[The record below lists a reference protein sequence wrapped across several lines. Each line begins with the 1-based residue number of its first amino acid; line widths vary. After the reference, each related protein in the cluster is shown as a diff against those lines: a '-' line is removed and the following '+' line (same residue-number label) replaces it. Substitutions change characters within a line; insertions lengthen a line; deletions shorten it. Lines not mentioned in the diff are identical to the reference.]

1 MGPTNLYIIGSVV
14 RVPMVGSRV
23 RAGLGPIVAVLGI
36 LVLSTM
42 LPGVGAAGHLGPAAR
57 PSAPAPAEAP
67 RTPAVAPAPPASA
80 PTSSPAVER
89 VANQIAAHRFNGA
102 DAFLPSP
109 FVARAEPVPG
119 STVAPS
125 PLTSPA
131 PMGLTD
137 LGLGVG
143 GGAYAYNT
151 TRFEGTVRLASFA
164 AFSPGYA
171 EFDEAPD
178 WTSIQLNVV
187 GTNLSIPGLP
197 AATFW
202 LQNVARFNGTELQLV
217 DNVWNFSS
225 VALVLPPGTLSGNGS
240 VQLDEFYFDNGPTF
254 TVTYP
259 FSLTLSVALELIG
272 GHAAALFN
280 VTLSDGAGTKSQTYD
295 TVVFGA
301 LEAGAPALEVNGYTY
316 NPFGDEYDAELVF
329 GGNGG
334 GSNANIVAMDG
345 NATLERWDA
354 IGHRFVSVPSA
365 YDHGVDTGES
375 SEGIAIH
382 YLPHTATAYLV
393 QGPSFLYGL
402 WNTSSGSAGPAAR
415 PGWIQVQISLTPSF
429 GFLFA
434 TDHDSSLLPLARANY
449 SFAPTTTGGVA
460 TTQLPP
466 NATGDPY
473 NFAAWADGFASGST
487 TVSSNATGT
496 STLALV
502 AAPGTLD
509 APVYLRSDAQATA
522 FGGSG
527 IASVGYAT
535 VGPGAGGPM
544 LWVNTSSAGLVAPF
558 LRLNDLDYPTFVL
571 FAADR
576 LNVSVRVDDFTQT
589 AGTFAYT
596 TPYPGSTP
604 VLPGWTQGYYFF
616 DGQGRFSVAN
626 TTLTGNS
633 TLFYNPT
640 GSIAAPGAVE
650 FFGTHDAQA
659 SRITTSQDTFGV
671 ALINSA
677 DGTFSAIV
685 ATLGA
690 NGVSVVNSTATA
702 LSSISALG
710 TDYAASASIGAYL
723 VGATGV
729 VASQISA
736 TNGSYG
742 VTAIDSSGLTIS
754 QVDTFTAVATH
765 GAAIGL
771 NLTGVTTATVRNV
784 TALYSDGILAT
795 NSSHLRISDLNATG
809 SPYAGYFQNV
819 TDVAV
824 DQLTSADFSVGVD
837 FVNSSGVSV
846 SNVSASGGST
856 AIGQFDSSTGG
867 TFSNVSSVNGS
878 FGLQATASS
887 HVTISGFS
895 AVNASLDVALANTSF
910 VTATTLSAAN
920 LSNALVW
927 QYGANGAVANV
938 TAGLRSLGVDIS
950 NVTNVSV
957 EGVNASESAL
967 PPVASFYFQNPLTSA
982 FQPTAAVDLAN
993 DTDAAVSGV
1002 VAEYYPYGVLANF
1015 TNASTIDGVSAW
1027 YGAWGVALNHSVGTT
1042 VAGVFAYGN
1051 LLGVFLTNDS
1061 SMTLTGSTIEA
1072 STSYG
1077 LVIQNGSAIHVESNN
1092 FVANNGANT
1101 KGTYSGTHI
1110 QVESYDNA
1118 TRIYF
1123 NSSAGVGNF
1132 WSDHSGASPYIV
1144 HTLPTTVEDH
1154 DPIAAFITDW
1164 VEFDRVG
1171 LPALTPWG
1179 FSLLGLNY
1187 HATAT
1192 LVYLPTSVL
1201 PATAIQ
1207 FAVLNT
1213 TGYVAVP
1220 TSGTVP
1226 AFSGSDR
1233 TVTIVYSA
1241 LHTVTFAETGLPAG
1255 RSWSVTLGTKTN
1267 TTTSDTIGFVRL
1279 NGSYPYTIGAE
1290 AGWNLGAGSPTR
1302 TGTVTVAGADV
1313 SEKTATWVQVTYA
1326 VTFTAHGLSGTPK
1339 WTVTINGSTTK
1350 TSSGLTVVF
1359 NEPNGTFTYAITSP
1373 SGYSTT
1379 GASGSVTVTA
1389 GPTGV
1394 SVYFNATRSPSGGS
1408 SLPWTYLAIGAG
1420 IAVVAIAAVAIA
1432 LRRRRGPRPRAR
1444 PKKTESGA
1452 DFDDEV

>member
-1 MGPTNLYIIGSVV
+1 
-14 RVPMVGSRV
+14 MVGNRV

-36 LVLSTM
+36 LVLSSM
-42 LPGVGAAGHLGPAAR
+42 LPAVGAVGPFHSPAHESAPPPAGA
-57 PSAPAPAEAP
+57 APAPA
-67 RTPAVAPAPPASA
+67 PAVSSRPSGPAPA
-80 PTSSPAVER
+80 SSPAVER

-102 DAFLPSP
+102 NAFLPSP
-109 FVARAEPVPG
+109 FVSRAEPARG
-119 STVAPS
+119 ATVAPS

-143 GGAYAYNT
+143 GAAYAYNT
-151 TRFEGTVRLASFA
+151 TGFEGTVSLASFA

-187 GTNLSIPGLP
+187 GTNLSIPGYP

-217 DNVWNFSS
+217 DNVWNFTSG
-225 VALVLPPGTLSGNGS
+225 ALLLPPGTLTGNGT
-240 VQLDEFYFDNGPTF
+240 VQLDEFYYDNGPTF

-259 FSLTLSVALELIG
+259 FSLTLSVALERIA

-280 VTLSDGAGTKSQTYD
+280 VTLTDGAGTKSQTYD

-301 LEAGAPALEVNGYTY
+301 LDAGAPALEVNGFAY

-334 GSNANIVAMDG
+334 GTNANIVAMDG

-354 IGHRFVSVPSA
+354 VGHRFVNVPSA

-375 SEGIAIH
+375 SEGIAAH
-382 YLPHTATAYLV
+382 YLPHTETAYLV

-402 WNTSSGSAGPAAR
+402 WNTSSGAAGPAAR
-415 PGWIQVQISLTPSF
+415 AGWIQVQISLVPAF

-434 TDHDSSLLPLARANY
+434 TDHASSLLALSKANY
-449 SFAPTTTGGVA
+449 SIAPTTAAGIA

-473 NFAAWADGFASGST
+473 NFAAWADGFASGNT

-502 AAPGTLD
+502 ASPGTLD
-509 APVYLRSDAQATA
+509 APVYLRGDAQATA

-527 IASVGYAT
+527 LASVGYAT

-544 LWVNTSSAGLVAPF
+544 LWINRSSAGLVAPF
-558 LRLNDLDYPTFVL
+558 LRLNGLDYPTFVL

-576 LNVSVRVDDFTQT
+576 LNVSVRVDAFTQT
-589 AGTFAYT
+589 PATFAYT

-604 VLPGWTQGYYFF
+604 ALPGWTQGYYFF

-633 TLFYNPT
+633 TLFYNPS

-650 FFGTHDAQA
+650 FFGTHDASA
-659 SRITTSQDTFGV
+659 TRITTSQDTFGV
-671 ALINSA
+671 AQIDSA
-677 DGTFSAIV
+677 GGSFSAIS
-685 ATLGA
+685 ATQGA
-690 NGVSVVNSTATA
+690 NGVSVINSTATV
-702 LSSISALG
+702 LSSISGTG
-710 TDYAASASIGAYL
+710 TDFAASASIGAYL

-729 VASQISA
+729 VATQISA

-742 VTAIDSSGLTIS
+742 VTAVDSGGLTVS
-754 QVDTFTAVATH
+754 YVSTFTVAPH
-765 GAAIGL
+765 EPALAL
-771 NLTGVTTATVRNV
+771 NFTGVNGATVRNV

-795 NSSHLRISDLNATG
+795 NSSHLSISNLNATG

-819 TDVAV
+819 TDVRV
-824 DQLTSADFSVGVD
+824 DRLLSAAYSVGVD
-837 FVNSSGVSV
+837 FVNSSLVSV
-846 SNVSASGGST
+846 TNVSATGGST
-856 AIGQFDSSTGG
+856 AIGQFDSSNGG

-878 FGLQATASS
+878 FGLQASGSS
-887 HVTISGFS
+887 HVNISAFS
-895 AVNASLDVALANTSF
+895 AINGSLDAALANTSF
-910 VTATTLSAAN
+910 VIATALSATN

-927 QYGANGAVANV
+927 QYGAYGTITNV
-938 TAGLRSLGVDIS
+938 TAGLQSLAVDVS

-957 EGVNASESAL
+957 GGVNASEAAL
-967 PPVASFYFQNPLTSA
+967 PPVTAYYFQNPLTSA

-993 DTDAAVSGV
+993 DTAATVSGV
-1002 VAEYYPYGVLANF
+1002 VAEFYPYGVLANF
-1015 TNASTIDGVSAW
+1015 TNASTIQGVSAW
-1027 YGAWGVALNHSVGTT
+1027 YGEWGVALNHSVGTT

-1051 LLGVFLTNDS
+1051 LLGVYLVNDS

-1101 KGTYSGTHI
+1101 KGSYSGTHI
-1110 QVESYDNA
+1110 QAESFDNA

-1132 WSDHSGASPYIV
+1132 WSDHSGALPYIV
-1144 HTLPTTVEDH
+1144 HTVPTTVEDH
-1154 DPIAAFITDW
+1154 DPIGAFITDW
-1164 VEFDRVG
+1164 VEFDRLG

-1179 FSLLGLNY
+1179 FTLLGLTY
-1187 HATAT
+1187 HSTAT
-1192 LVYLPTSVL
+1192 LVDLPTSVL
-1201 PATAIQ
+1201 PATAMQ
-1207 FAVLNT
+1207 FGVLNT
-1213 TGYVAVP
+1213 TGYVAAP
-1220 TSGTVP
+1220 TAGTVP
-1226 AFSGSDR
+1226 AFSGTDR

-1241 LHTVTFAETGLPAG
+1241 LHAITFVETGLPAG
-1255 RSWSVTLGTKTN
+1255 RTWSVTLGTRTN
-1267 TTTSDTIGFVRL
+1267 TTTAGTIGFVRL
-1279 NGSYPYTIGAE
+1279 NGSYSYTIGAE
-1290 AGWNLGAGSPTR
+1290 PGWNLGAGSPAR
-1302 TGTVTVAGADV
+1302 TGTVTVSGADV
-1313 SEKTATWVQVTYA
+1313 NERTATWVQVTYA

-1339 WTVTINGSTTK
+1339 WTVTINGTTTK
-1350 TSSGLTVVF
+1350 TSTGLTAVV
-1359 NEPNGTFTYAITSP
+1359 NEPNGTFTYAISSP
-1373 SGYSTT
+1373 SGYTT
-1379 GASGSVTVTA
+1379 SRASGSFTVSA

-1394 SVYFNATRSPSGGS
+1394 SVYFNATKSPNAGPSV
-1408 SLPWTYLAIGAG
+1408 PWTYVAIGAG
-1420 IAVVAIAAVAIA
+1420 VALVAIAAVAIA
-1432 LRRRRGPRPRAR
+1432 LRRRRGGGPRAR
-1444 PKKTESGA
+1444 PKKPESGA
-1452 DFDDEV
+1452 DFDNDV